1 MPGKNQNLKE
11 PVESKR
17 TGWKLYVFRTMPF
30 LWAQFYLQSE
40 RFMINPSQ
48 SSLALKNL
56 KIKIHFNSAV
66 IGYDI
71 GT

>member
-1 MPGKNQNLKE
+1 M
-11 PVESKR
+11 
-17 TGWKLYVFRTMPF
+17 YVFRTVPF

-48 SSLALKNL
+48 SSFALKNL

>member
-1 MPGKNQNLKE
+1 M
-11 PVESKR
+11 
-17 TGWKLYVFRTMPF
+17 F
-30 LWAQFYLQSE
+30 LELCLQSE

-48 SSLALKNL
+48 SSFALKNL